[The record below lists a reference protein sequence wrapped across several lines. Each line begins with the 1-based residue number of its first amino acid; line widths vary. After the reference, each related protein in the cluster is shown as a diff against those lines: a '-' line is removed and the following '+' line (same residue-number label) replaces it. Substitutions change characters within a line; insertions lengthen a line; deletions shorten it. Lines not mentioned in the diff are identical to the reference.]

1 MVPIVS
7 TPTLFCLRYGAWR
20 RGSFVVALKQLG
32 MLLLFLTSCMDV
44 KCRSMCRCEPRTM
57 LMTYVFDA
65 SIDALCAIPCR
76 LEIVTIWHTMVLRV
90 FGRCHYLCVLVT
102 WLLFDSHLR
111 DPPRYFQGML
121 RPRGFVSQRQLFPL
135 LHFEVS
141 GMKCSCEA
149 LGWQWV

>member
-7 TPTLFCLRYGAWR
+7 TPMIFCLRDGAWR
-20 RGSFVVALKQLG
+20 RDSFVVALKQLG
-32 MLLLFLTSCMDV
+32 MLLLFLASCMDV
-44 KCRSMCRCEPRTM
+44 KCRSMCR
-57 LMTYVFDA
+57 TYVFDA

-90 FGRCHYLCVLVT
+90 FGRCRYLCVLVT